1 MLTSWVTCY
10 GKKIVFSYSALR
22 LKRGNIEQSTVRVT
36 VFSDMINE
44 IKNRLIPNKSTEIVF

>member
-10 GKKIVFSYSALR
+10 GKKIVFSYSTLR
-22 LKRGNIEQSTVRVT
+22 LKRGNIEGSTVRVT
-36 VFSDMINE
+36 AFSDMINE